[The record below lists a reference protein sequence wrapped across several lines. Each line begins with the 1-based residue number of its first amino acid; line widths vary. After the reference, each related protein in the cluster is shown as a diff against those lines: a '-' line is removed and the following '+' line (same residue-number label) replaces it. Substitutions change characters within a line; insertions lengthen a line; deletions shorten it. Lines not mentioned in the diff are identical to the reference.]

1 MKDYKF
7 RNNTEKRRY
16 ELDLEDGQLAI
27 IDYVVMPDE
36 VIALTHTQVPYEHE
50 NEGIGTQIVEK
61 ALTDIRNRGGKIIPQ
76 CGFVASYIR
85 RHPQWNELIA
95 VRESA
100 Y

>member
-16 ELDLEDGQLAI
+16 ELDLEDGQIAI
-27 IDYVVMPDE
+27 IDYVVMPDG
-36 VIALTHTQVPYEHE
+36 VIVLTHTEVPYEHE
-50 NEGIGTQIVEK
+50 NEGIGGQIVEK
-61 ALTDIRNRGGKIIPQ
+61 TLQDIQSRGGKIIPQ

-85 RHPQWNELIA
+85 RHPQWNEIIA
-95 VRESA
+95 VRERA